1 VNRVAQSAQRR
12 GAHPVKHADP
22 AGKVAQ
28 RDPSVVARRQAF
40 LTLESHRESLAARAP
55 RQLRARRRYEDLCL
69 VKMVT
74 RVQRDYLSQPTTGG
88 EPTGIDGNGLEALE
102 DGVADWAQPWG
113 PTCLLQ
119 LQADLHVFD
128 GKLKSARRWLSARR
142 RRQAEASAGERFV
155 EIMAR
160 MGASLKAA
168 EFAVPSWASS
178 AQPVSRKT
186 AARRTA
192 PNPASRPGAPQRVAS
207 RRAEPRPV
215 APGRDGPGA
224 GVDRGLD
231 INEATFGE
239 LCALKLSST
248 QSRRV
253 IAYRTRIHGFESI
266 DQLDEVP
273 GFPKKVRDQLRHQLT
288 V

>member
-1 VNRVAQSAQRR
+1 
-12 GAHPVKHADP
+12 
-22 AGKVAQ
+22 
-28 RDPSVVARRQAF
+28 
-40 LTLESHRESLAARAP
+40 
-55 RQLRARRRYEDLCL
+55 
-69 VKMVT
+69 MVT

-178 AQPVSRKT
+178 AQAVSRKT

-215 APGRDGPGA
+215 APGP
-224 GVDRGLD
+224 
-231 INEATFGE
+231 
-239 LCALKLSST
+239 SST